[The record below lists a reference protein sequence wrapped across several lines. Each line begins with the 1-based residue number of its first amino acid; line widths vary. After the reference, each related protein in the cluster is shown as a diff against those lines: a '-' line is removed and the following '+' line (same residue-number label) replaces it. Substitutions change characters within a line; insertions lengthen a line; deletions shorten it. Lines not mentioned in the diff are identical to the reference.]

1 MLDELITSPGY
12 LAFVNYL
19 WQPETRLAVLLPGLL
34 SLGILGFYARTGR
47 ISNRLQLIWI
57 LILPIAYFCA
67 RWDSSPDGDTLYTY
81 SAFSIACLVLL
92 FHRIYVPPALAYA
105 LTFLSLWWVDVT
117 RALCRT
123 LECDIPLSQFYVGVG
138 GAGIRDALFLL
149 PLMTAIAVAY
159 GASRIVRRGERLA
172 LL

>member
-1 MLDELITSPGY
+1 MACD
-12 LAFVNYL
+12 VK
-19 WQPETRLAVLLPGLL
+19 PEHIFLKSQKLRFGTFFHMRDICCRGFKT
-34 SLGILGFYARTGR
+34 IL
-47 ISNRLQLIWI
+47 
-57 LILPIAYFCA
+57 LPIAYFCA